1 MSIKALVFPHRYV
14 LGYPE
19 VDDAR
24 ALCVD
29 VPSILSTRYKGDA
42 HFAAYA
48 ADHPRRIKVSLLK
61 EDRHAEKIPGV
72 NLRMTLF
79 VGDVDWP
86 GHADELPATQAWRE
100 EQAPKMAAMLA
111 SHPRGF
117 VYDTRGGFRI
127 VYALPEPFPLLSSGD
142 DARWTCAYKS
152 WGKYLERS
160 FGIAIDLNCADWTR
174 LYRAPHVTRDG
185 VRQERAA
192 IGDPTTLG
200 VWAPQLTKRDAVRAR
215 PIVNARYGVVEPVS
229 ISDVDSDYGQ
239 RRTAS
244 AIRYLETAPLS
255 IKGAGGRTTMFAVC
269 LYLVRR
275 LRLPLEIAADL
286 LVAHYNP
293 RLSAA
298 GTSQWA
304 RDQAGPHGGC
314 IMERLAKARDTGT
327 VEIGDVMD
335 EALWNELNRA
345 RVAS

>member
-24 ALCVD
+24 ALCTD
-29 VPSILSTRYKGDA
+29 VSSILATRYQRDA

-48 ADHPRRIKVSLLK
+48 ADLPRRVKVSLLK
-61 EDRHAEKIPGV
+61 EDKHAEKIPGV

-86 GHADELPATQAWRE
+86 GHSDELAATQRWRDA
-100 EQAPKMAAMLA
+100 QAPKVAALLA
-111 SHPRGF
+111 RHPGGY
-117 VYDTRGGFRI
+117 VYDTLGGFRI
-127 VYALPEPFPLLSSGD
+127 VYALPDPFPLLSAGD
-142 DARWTCAYKS
+142 DARWTGAYKS

-160 FGIAIDLNCADWTR
+160 FGIEIDLNCADWTR

-185 VRQERAA
+185 VRQDRATM
-192 IGDPTTLG
+192 GDPATLG
-200 VWAPQLTKRDAVRAR
+200 TWAPKLTKRDAVRAR
-215 PIVNARYGVVEPVS
+215 SIVNAHYGVVEPVS
-229 ISDVDSDYGQ
+229 ISDVRSDYGQ
-239 RRTAS
+239 RRIAS

-255 IKGAGGRTTMFAVC
+255 IKGRGGRTTMFAVC
-269 LYLVRR
+269 VYLVRR

-293 RLSAA
+293 RLSAF
-298 GTSQWA
+298 GTSQWS

-335 EALWNELNRA
+335 ETLWNELNREQ
-345 RVAS
+345 VAS